1 VKTPRGTPV
10 VACIPTI
17 GLSPH
22 LRGLCQSLAME
33 EVETRIYV
41 NSQSVPNSVVE
52 DIVAVGWEQV
62 LHHRPGQSI
71 YQEWNEAA
79 KWACELDAYLLVLN
93 DDIGVAPY
101 FAHALGSALD
111 EFESYGL
118 ISADPSHPTPQSTLG
133 ASPIPSGFK
142 RGDRRAFANWA
153 FAARPAAWQMIGDF
167 EIWYGD
173 DHLIL
178 QVERA
183 GWDVGY
189 QRGTGV
195 FHDTSSTTRQ
205 LPWTNEAVARDH
217 VRWAAIPRG

>member
-1 VKTPRGTPV
+1 MRTRV

-22 LRGLCQSLAME
+22 LRDLMQSLQAEDVAVRLM
-33 EVETRIYV
+33 V
-41 NSQSVPNSVVE
+41 NSSEVPDTVQAEQAS
-52 DIVAVGWEQV
+52 VGWGSID
-62 LHHRPGQSI
+62 HRPDWSI

-79 KWACELDAYLLVLN
+79 EWACSLDAYLLVLN
-93 DDIGVAPY
+93 DDIVVAPH
-101 FAHALGSALD
+101 FATALGLALD
-111 EFESYGL
+111 EFDSYGL
-118 ISADPSHPTPQSTLG
+118 ISADPHHPSPQSMVGT
-133 ASPIPSGFK
+133 SPIPAGFK

-173 DHLIL
+173 DHLIY
-178 QVERA
+178 QVEQA

-189 QRGTGV
+189 HQGTGV
-195 FHDTSSTTRQ
+195 FHDTSCTTRQ